1 MMHERGWQQ
10 GRTSLLLGLG
20 AALIA
25 LVPSTGWALPV
36 ILYGLSTVVPLVL
49 SIVAC
54 LGAVAT
60 IRVASHLR
68 DGERAAFDAL
78 PTTGRYAAAL
88 VAVVFAVIGFGLS
101 VESLVYMTPVGLSYD
116 DEQLAP

>member
-25 LVPSTGWALPV
+25 LLPSTGWVLPV

-60 IRVASHLR
+60 LRVANHLR

-88 VAVVFAVIGFGLS
+88 VAVVFAIIGFGLS
-101 VESLVYMTPVGLSYD
+101 VESLLYMTPVGLHD
-116 DEQLAP
+116 LEGEQAP